1 MNTLYLNT
9 GSNKVNYMEESDT
22 IITLIGTKLAKVGN
36 EFIFKG
42 AARECEPCKLNKTCL
57 CLNQGSR
64 YRIITLRNSGKHD
77 CFVHDS
83 GVCAVEVIEAPV
95 TLAIE
100 SRKAIKGSKIVYE
113 PVSCNIAN
121 CENFVLCHPSGLR
134 QGDKFVIIN
143 AEGEINE
150 PCRKGY
156 SLKVVEV
163 KR

>member
-1 MNTLYLNT
+1 
-9 GSNKVNYMEESDT
+9 MEESDT

-42 AARECEPCKLNKTCL
+42 AAKECEACKLNKTCL
-57 CLNQGSR
+57 GLNIGSK
-64 YRIITLRNSGKHD
+64 YRIMNIRNSGKHE

-83 GVCAVEVIEAPV
+83 GVCAVEVIELPIM
-95 TLAIE
+95 LALE

-113 PVSCNIAN
+113 PFPCNLIN
-121 CENFVLCHPSGLR
+121 CRNYILCHPSGLR

-143 AEGEINE
+143 ADGEISE
-150 PCRKGY
+150 PCKKGY

>member
-1 MNTLYLNT
+1 
-9 GSNKVNYMEESDT
+9 MEESDT

-57 CLNQGSR
+57 GLNPGSR
-64 YRIITLRNSGKHD
+64 YRITSIRTGDKLE

-83 GVCAVEVIEAPV
+83 GVCAVEVVEVPIKMA
-95 TLAIE
+95 TE

-113 PVSCNIAN
+113 HLCALSN
-121 CENFVLCHPSGLR
+121 CENFVLCRPSGLIP
-134 QGDKFVIIN
+134 GDKFIIMN
-143 AEGEINE
+143 VEGEINS
-150 PCRKGY
+150 PCNKGY